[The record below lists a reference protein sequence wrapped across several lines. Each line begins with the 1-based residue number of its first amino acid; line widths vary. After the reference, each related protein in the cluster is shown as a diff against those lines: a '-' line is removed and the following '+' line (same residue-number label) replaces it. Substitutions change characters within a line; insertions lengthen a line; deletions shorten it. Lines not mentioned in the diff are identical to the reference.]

1 MKYAPFFLLSLF
13 LLGGCRDKAS
23 EPVLYGLPGAWTL
36 SRVMYPFGQEHLFPS
51 DGMTYSR
58 IFDDRDTTFYECR
71 LQSTPSGIVII
82 PLRKGTFE
90 LINKGHG
97 EWLYFEDGSPRPLTK
112 ENDTALVIQQNGV
125 LYTWIR
131 NNEMSRNRMEE
142 IRDIISHDISDADG
156 EVMRYVL
163 SVSERELRS
172 TNHRLTFVLA
182 VLAIVVLL
190 TLNYVYRLVRRK
202 KRVER
207 QLRQIT
213 EEQTQRPQLVQ
224 SALRQVEEDFFAS
237 DWFVSF
243 RCRVVAG
250 ELLKPEDWEAIE
262 REMKPV
268 YADFFRRLPGLC
280 RMSTVEYRVCLL
292 IKLRFSPSE
301 MAEVLCKDISTISSI
316 RNRLYKKVFGRNGGS
331 RNWDDFILSL

>member
-1 MKYAPFFLLSLF
+1 MKYASFFLLSLF
-13 LLGGCRDKAS
+13 LLGGCRGKVS
-23 EPVLYGLPGAWTL
+23 EPALYGLPGAWTL
-36 SRVMYPFGQEHLFPS
+36 SRVMYPFGQENLFPS
-51 DGMTYSR
+51 DGMTCCR

-71 LQSTPSGIVII
+71 LLATPSGIVVI
-82 PLRKGTFE
+82 PQRKGTFE
-90 LINKGHG
+90 LIDKGHG

-112 ENDTALVIQQNGV
+112 ENDTTLVIQRNGA
-125 LYTWIR
+125 LYTWTR
-131 NNEMSRNRMEE
+131 NSGMSRNRMEE
-142 IRDIISHDISDADG
+142 IRDIINHDTSDADG

-172 TNHRLTFVLA
+172 TNHHLTFILA
-182 VLAIVVLL
+182 VLAVAVLL
-190 TLNYVYRLVRRK
+190 ILNYVYRLFHRK
-202 KRVER
+202 KHVER

-213 EEQTQRPQLVQ
+213 EERAQRPQLVQ

-243 RCRVVAG
+243 RRRVVAG
-250 ELLKPEDWEAIE
+250 ELLKQEDWEAVE

-301 MAEVLCKDISTISSI
+301 MAAVLCKDISTVSSI
-316 RNRLYKKVFGRNGGS
+316 RNRLYKKVFGRSGGS
-331 RNWDDFILSL
+331 RDWDDFILSL